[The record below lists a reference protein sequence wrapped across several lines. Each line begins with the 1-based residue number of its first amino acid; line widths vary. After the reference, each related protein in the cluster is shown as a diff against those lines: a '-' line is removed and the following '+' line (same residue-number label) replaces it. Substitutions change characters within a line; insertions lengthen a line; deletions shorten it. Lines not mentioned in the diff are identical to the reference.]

1 MDITFRQFQPAE
13 IAVPDISIDTITDK
27 AGIEKANANKKQLT
41 AIRTEY
47 VRNFKPVKQAIDEL
61 KKQALDWEKKEVG
74 KIEELEKMQDAK
86 ISEYN
91 AEQYRIQQELKRKA
105 EEEAR
110 KKADEY
116 KNIQ

>member
-1 MDITFRQFQPAE
+1 M
-13 IAVPDISIDTITDK
+13 
-27 AGIEKANANKKQLT
+27 
-41 AIRTEY
+41 
-47 VRNFKPVKQAIDEL
+47 
-61 KKQALDWEKKEVG
+61 DWEKKEVG